1 MSICKRLCA
10 IILLASL
17 TACGQPSAARVNVQP
32 PPIRGQRPEGS
43 PGPRPS
49 PTATVPLPANTPTAA
64 ATETSRVEL
73 GDQAGATLAG
83 RLGGGATTRYIIH
96 GQAGQTMA
104 IKLDSPEGLVFS
116 IHIFSADSQLTPIVE
131 QTRQWTGQWYVAG
144 DYLITVSSSAAEPAE
159 YALAISIVEVRPLQ
173 PPHPTPPAPT
183 VEPSPTPV
191 PDKVLYL
198 TFDDG
203 PDPRN
208 TWAILELLARHNAQA
223 TFFVLGRA
231 AQAHPDLIQA
241 ELAAGHTVANHT
253 YNHTALSGISRES
266 FMNEV
271 LGAQEAIGAG
281 GVACL
286 RPPYG
291 SRDANTAGY
300 AAEIGYTVIMWDI
313 DTHDWASPGVDAISS
328 RLING
333 ARDGGIVLM
342 HDGGGDRA
350 QTIAALD
357 TALTTLESQGYR
369 FGALCR

>member
-1 MSICKRLCA
+1 MSLCKRLCA

-17 TACGQPSAARVNVQP
+17 AACGQPSAARVNVQP
-32 PPIRGQRPEGS
+32 PPIRGVQ
-43 PGPRPS
+43 PS
-49 PTATVPLPANTPTAA
+49 PTATLPPPANTPTPTRGSPAP
-64 ATETSRVEL
+64 TETSRVEL

-83 RLGGGATTRYIIH
+83 RLGGGATRRYIIH

-104 IKLDSPEGLVFS
+104 IRLDSPEGLAFS
-116 IHIFSADSQLTPIVE
+116 IHFFSADSQLTPIVE

-159 YALAISIVEVRPLQ
+159 YALAISTVEVRPLQ

-183 VEPSPTPV
+183 AEPSPTPV
-191 PDKVLYL
+191 RDKVLYL

-208 TWAILELLARHNAQA
+208 TGAILEILARHNALA
-223 TFFVLGRA
+223 TFFVVGSRA
-231 AQAHPDLIQA
+231 RAYPDLIQA
-241 ELAAGHTVANHT
+241 ELAAGHAVANHT
-253 YNHTALSGISRES
+253 YNHTALNGISREG

-271 LGAQEAIGAG
+271 LGAQEAIGG

-313 DTHDWASPGVDAISS
+313 DTHDWASPGADAISS

-357 TALTTLESQGYR
+357 TALTTLEGQGYR
-369 FGALCR
+369 FGALCK

>member
-1 MSICKRLCA
+1 MSIGKWLCA
-10 IILLASL
+10 IVLLAIL
-17 TACGQPSAARVNVQP
+17 AACGQPSAAQDNTP
-32 PPIRGQRPEGS
+32 PP
-43 PGPRPS
+43 
-49 PTATVPLPANTPTAA
+49 TAPPPASIPTAA
-64 ATETSRVEL
+64 PTETSRIEL
-73 GDQAGATLAG
+73 GDKAGTTLAG
-83 RLGGGATTRYIIH
+83 RLGGGAARRYIIH

-104 IKLDSPEGLVFS
+104 LNLDGPEGLVFS
-116 IHIFSADSQLTPIVE
+116 IHSFSADAQLTPIVE
-131 QTRQWTGQWYVAG
+131 RARQWTGQWYVAG
-144 DYLITVSSSAAEPAE
+144 DYLITVSSSAAQPAE
-159 YALAISIVEVRPLQ
+159 YTLAISTVEVRPLH
-173 PPHPTPPAPT
+173 PPHPTPPLPTAAPT
-183 VEPSPTPV
+183 TAPA

-208 TWAILELLARHNAQA
+208 TWEILEVLARHNAQA
-223 TFFVLGRA
+223 TFFVLGRN

-241 ELAAGHTVANHT
+241 ELAAGHAVANHT
-253 YNHTALSGISRES
+253 YNHTALSGISREG

-271 LGAQEAIGAG
+271 LGAQEVIGG

-313 DTHDWASPGVDAISS
+313 DTHDWAHPGVDAISS
-328 RLING
+328 RLIAN

-350 QTIAALD
+350 QTVAALD
-357 TALTTLESQGYR
+357 PVLTALEGQGYR
-369 FGALCR
+369 FAALCK

>member
-1 MSICKRLCA
+1 MSIDKWLCA
-10 IILLASL
+10 IMLLAIL
-17 TACGQPSAARVNVQP
+17 AACGQPSAARVNVQP
-32 PPIRGQRPEGS
+32 PTIRGARGI
-43 PGPRPS
+43 
-49 PTATVPLPANTPTAA
+49 PTATVPPPANAPIPDSTAN
-64 ATETSRVEL
+64 SRVEL
-73 GDQAGATLAG
+73 GDKAGATLAG

-104 IKLDSPEGLVFS
+104 LRLDGPEGLAFS
-116 IHIFSADSQLTPIVE
+116 IHLFSADAQLTPIVE
-131 QTRQWTGQWYVAG
+131 QARQWTGQWYVAG
-144 DYLITVSSSAAEPAE
+144 DYLITVSSSAIQPAE
-159 YALAISIVEVRPLQ
+159 YALAISTVEVRPLH
-173 PPHPTPPAPT
+173 PPHPTPPLPTAAPT
-183 VEPSPTPV
+183 PAPV

-208 TWAILELLARHNAQA
+208 TWAILEVLARHNAQA

-231 AQAHPDLIQA
+231 AQAHPDLVQA

-253 YNHTALSGISRES
+253 YNHTPLNGISREA

-281 GVACL
+281 IAPCL

-313 DTHDWASPGVDAISS
+313 DTSDWAQPGVDAISG
-328 RLING
+328 RLIAN

-342 HDGGGDRA
+342 HDGGGDRS
-350 QTIAALD
+350 QTVAALD
-357 TALTTLESQGYR
+357 TALTTLAGQGYR
-369 FGALCR
+369 FAALCK